1 MAMCLKKNDDPVCK
15 VYFGGDV
22 PKTVRELLGNEAP
35 PMAD

>member
-1 MAMCLKKNDDPVCK
+1 MAMCLKKKDQVCK

-22 PKTVRELLGNEAP
+22 PKTVREFLSNKAP